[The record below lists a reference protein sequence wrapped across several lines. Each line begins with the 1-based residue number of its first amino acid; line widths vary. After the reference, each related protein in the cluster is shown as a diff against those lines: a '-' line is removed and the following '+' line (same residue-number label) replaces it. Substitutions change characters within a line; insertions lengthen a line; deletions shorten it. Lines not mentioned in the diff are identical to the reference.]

1 MGNRDR
7 LPRYQV
13 TWWGYF
19 RRGATRE
26 HGEKCYYF
34 RAASD
39 RAAVDDARDAM
50 RNEGVEPDGP
60 PSVVMLP
67 ES

>member
-1 MGNRDR
+1 MGNRER
-7 LPRYQV
+7 QPRYQV
-13 TWWGYF
+13 TWWGWY

-34 RAASD
+34 HAGSE
-39 RAAVDDARDAM
+39 RAAVANARDAM

-60 PSVVMLP
+60 PSVHRLP
-67 ES
+67 DV